1 MEPNADCQR
10 LFFKNTLK
18 SRERRIT
25 VKSLKERTLKLA
37 LLIAIMVVGV
47 IGVTVAQSGKD
58 YAAAAPAAPSAG
70 VVDYSYLIS
79 ANPDTAK
86 ADKALKQEQEK
97 AQKEYKAKSGALDD
111 KGKQD
116 LERQLTQRIE
126 QKRAE
131 LVKPIL
137 EKINATIK
145 GVADS
150 KSLPIVV
157 NKNAV
162 FYGGVDI
169 TKEVSGKITG
179 K

>member
-1 MEPNADCQR
+1 M
-10 LFFKNTLK
+10 
-18 SRERRIT
+18 
-25 VKSLKERTLKLA
+25 KSLKAGTLKLV
-37 LLIAIMVVGV
+37 LLIATVLVGI

-79 ANPDTAK
+79 TNPATAK
-86 ADKALKQEQEK
+86 ANEALKQEQEK
-97 AQKEYKAKSGALDD
+97 AQKEYKEKSGALDD

-116 LERQLTQRIE
+116 LERQLTQRME

-137 EKINATIK
+137 DKINATIK
-145 GVADS
+145 GVADA
-150 KSLPIVV
+150 KGLTIVV

-162 FYGGVDI
+162 CYGGVDI

>member
-1 MEPNADCQR
+1 
-10 LFFKNTLK
+10 
-18 SRERRIT
+18 
-25 VKSLKERTLKLA
+25 VKSLKEKTLKLA
-37 LLIAIMVVGV
+37 LLIATMIVGV

-58 YAAAAPAAPSAG
+58 FAAAAPAAPSTG

-79 ANPDTAK
+79 TNPATVK

-97 AQKEYKAKSGALDD
+97 AQKEYKEKSVSLDA
-111 KGKQD
+111 KGKQE
-116 LERQLTQRIE
+116 LEQKLTQRVE

-131 LVKPIL
+131 LIKPIL
-137 EKINATIK
+137 EKVNATIK

-150 KSLPIVV
+150 KGISIVV

-162 FYGGVDI
+162 FYGGVDL
-169 TKEVSGKITG
+169 TKEVSGKIKG